1 LKILSLFSGP
11 SLKPSWTFTPTD
23 AIWRLVP
30 ARSGELVG
38 EARNQETKRVS
49 FFAIDGNTGVPLWQN
64 LVLDEQWW
72 IGIEDISDGVLL
84 LHKFASPDMPQHR
97 GIIAIDL
104 RTGNQLWLNGEL
116 TFWFAYNNSVYAHKM
131 LFEKR
136 VASELDVHTG
146 QTVRE
151 FGENLVPLLFEKREE
166 AIRENQDGLQF
177 PEIGEFDRIDPRIAG
192 MMRKELPATEVRG
205 PVEYAHMDK
214 FLLMNYHI
222 LARGANEKRPLLDN
236 QLKIIDAASG
246 KVIYYDTIVHNS
258 PAPVPDSFFV
268 RNGTV
273 HYIKDQKTLTAIH
286 LAQ

>member
-1 LKILSLFSGP
+1 LSLFSRP

-38 EARNQETKRVS
+38 EARNQETKRTS
-49 FFAIDGNTGVPLWQN
+49 FFALDGNTGVPLWQN
-64 LVLDEQWW
+64 LVLNEQWW

-84 LHKFASPDMPQHR
+84 LHEFASPDMPQHR

-104 RTGNQLWLNGEL
+104 RTGNQLWSNGEL
-116 TFWFAYNNSVYAHKM
+116 TFWFAHNRSVYAHKM

-151 FGENLVPLLFEKREE
+151 FGEDLEPSLFEKREE

-205 PVEYAHMDK
+205 SVEYAHMDK

-222 LARGANEKRPLLDN
+222 LVREGNEERPLLDN
-236 QLKIIDAASG
+236 QLKIIDAANG

-258 PAPVPDSFFV
+258 RAPVPDSFFV

>member
-1 LKILSLFSGP
+1 MKILSLLRTR
-11 SLKPSWTFTPTD
+11 SLKPSWTFTPAD

-49 FFAIDGNTGVPLWQN
+49 FFALDGNTGVPLWQN
-64 LVLDEQWW
+64 LTLDEQWW
-72 IGIEDISDGVLL
+72 IGIEDIAAGVVL

-104 RTGNQLWLNGEL
+104 RTGSPLWSNEEL
-116 TFWFAYNNSVYAHKM
+116 TFWFANDASVYAHKM

-136 VASELDVHTG
+136 IASELDVHTG

-151 FGENLVPLLFEKREE
+151 FGEDLEPTLFVKREE
-166 AIRENQDGLQF
+166 AIRSNQDGLQF
-177 PEIGEFDRIDPRIAG
+177 PEIGEFDRIDPSIAG
-192 MMRKELPATEVRG
+192 MMKKELSAADVRG
-205 PVEYAHMDK
+205 PVEYARMDK

-222 LARGANEKRPLLDN
+222 PAQESSEERPLLDN
-236 QLKIIDAASG
+236 QLKIFNAVSG
-246 KVIYYDTIVHNS
+246 TVLYCDTIVHNS

-268 RNGTV
+268 RKGTV
-273 HYIKDQKTLTAIH
+273 HFIKDQKTLTAIH